1 MYNHTLHRR
10 KKHFSPYYLQA
21 FSTEE
26 KLKRHIKACFK
37 IKGKQKIIM
46 PKKGEYVQFENL
58 ERKIKS
64 PYIIYADFESI
75 LESEN
80 NGKQNPEES

>member
-10 KKHFSPYYLQA
+10 KKYFFPYYLKP

-26 KLKRHIKACFK
+26 KLKRHIKAYFK

-46 PKKGEYVQFENL
+46 P
-58 ERKIKS
+58 
-64 PYIIYADFESI
+64 
-75 LESEN
+75 
-80 NGKQNPEES
+80 